1 MVLGV
6 IRTRISE
13 LSGLPPVSP
22 QAQGTSE
29 MSPSDP
35 KRIPSARE
43 RGWHHHP
50 TSVSPTTTHLPPLH
64 THTHRHPGQSCRET
78 KGRGLGGAG
87 CGGGARPARSMRR
100 ETRSLR
106 APAKGAG
113 VRTLAAARTL
123 SNINKGTPPSPWC
136 SGLEEDCGWAE
147 VCEGGCGIWLCPVS
161 GSHASCVLPIVER
174 VGSTL

>member
-1 MVLGV
+1 MGLLEPEYQNSQACHQSHPRLKEPLRCLPQTPRGFLLRGKGV
-6 IRTRISE
+6 GITTLP
-13 LSGLPPVSP
+13 LSPLPP
-22 QAQGTSE
+22 
-29 MSPSDP
+29 
-35 KRIPSARE
+35 
-43 RGWHHHP
+43 P
-50 TSVSPTTTHLPPLH
+50 TFPPH

-147 VCEGGCGIWLCPVS
+147 VCEGGCGIWLCRVS
-161 GSHASCVLPIVER
+161 GCHASCVLPIVER

>member
-13 LSGLPPVSP
+13 LSGPPPVSP

-29 MSPSDP
+29 MPPSDP
-35 KRIPSARE
+35 KRIPSVRE

-50 TSVSPTTTHLPPLH
+50 ISVSPTHPPTL
-64 THTHRHPGQSCRET
+64 PGQSCRET

-113 VRTLAAARTL
+113 VRTLAPARTL
-123 SNINKGTPPSPWC
+123 SNINKDTPLSPWC
-136 SGLEEDCGWAE
+136 SRLEEDCGWAE
-147 VCEGGCGIWLCPVS
+147 VCERRLWDLAVSSVDLGIPGLGAIHPVFS
-161 GSHASCVLPIVER
+161 PL
-174 VGSTL
+174 